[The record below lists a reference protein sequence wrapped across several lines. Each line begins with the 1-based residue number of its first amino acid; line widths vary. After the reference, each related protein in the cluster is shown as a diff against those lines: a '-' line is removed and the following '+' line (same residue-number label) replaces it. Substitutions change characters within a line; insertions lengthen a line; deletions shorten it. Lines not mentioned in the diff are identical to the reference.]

1 LAKFRDPAFVCLPEP
16 FRMGED
22 RHGIGAAPAI
32 GIELSAVIVAVIG
45 DEPQVLTVAAPV
57 SDLRALPLGALDP
70 QAHPTLERGLRGWVT
85 ELTGLKLGYVEQLY
99 TFGDRGRDPAMET
112 PDRRLV
118 SISYL
123 ALTSAASLTYGSDA
137 SWSDWYAF
145 FPWEDWRA
153 GRPNVIRAEIL
164 PVLERWVADSADSA
178 ERDRRRDRVAM
189 TFGAGRVSWDPD
201 GTLDR
206 YELLYEAN
214 AVAESRRVANPS
226 GNGRHD
232 DGPVFGQ
239 EMARDHRRVLATA
252 ISRLRG
258 KLTYRPVVFELIP
271 ESFTLLQLQ
280 RTVET
285 LAGIRLHKQ
294 NFRRLVDRGGLVE
307 PTGARETRTGGRP
320 AEHYRFRRKVL
331 SERPA
336 PGVGLPERRT

>member
-1 LAKFRDPAFVCLPEP
+1 MRRRTP
-16 FRMGED
+16 
-22 RHGIGAAPAI
+22 
-32 GIELSAVIVAVIG
+32 
-45 DEPQVLTVAAPV
+45 
-57 SDLRALPLGALDP
+57 DLRALPLGALDP

-123 ALTSAASLTYGSDA
+123 ALTSAASLACAGRCGWSELVPLLPLGGLARRPAEPGPRRDNAGARRLGGARPGTAPSATIGATGSRWRSGQGA
-137 SWSDWYAF
+137 CPGIPIGRSTAMNCSMRRA
-145 FPWEDWRA
+145 PSPKAGARGGAAGRGRSSARRWRA
-153 GRPNVIRAEIL
+153 TIA
-164 PVLERWVADSADSA
+164 ACS
-178 ERDRRRDRVAM
+178 
-189 TFGAGRVSWDPD
+189 
-201 GTLDR
+201 
-206 YELLYEAN
+206 
-214 AVAESRRVANPS
+214 
-226 GNGRHD
+226 
-232 DGPVFGQ
+232 
-239 EMARDHRRVLATA
+239 ATA

-280 RTVET
+280 KTVET

>member
-1 LAKFRDPAFVCLPEP
+1 
-16 FRMGED
+16 MGAD
-22 RHGIGAAPAI
+22 RHNMAAMPAI
-32 GIELSAVIVAVIG
+32 GIELSTVIVAVI
-45 DEPQVLTVAAPV
+45 DDAPLVLTVASPN
-57 SDLRALPLGALDP
+57 SDLRALPLGNLDP
-70 QAHPTLERGLRGWVT
+70 LAHPTLERGLRGWVA

-99 TFGDRGRDPAMET
+99 TFGDRGRDPTAET
-112 PDRRLV
+112 PDRRLI

-123 ALTSAASLTYGSDA
+123 ALTSASALAGPVDA
-137 SWSDWYAF
+137 GWRDWYAF

-153 GRPNVIRAEIL
+153 GRPNIIKADIL
-164 PVLERWVADSADSA
+164 PALEAWAGGA
-178 ERDRRRDRVAM
+178 EDAVVRDFRRDRVAM
-189 TFGAGRVSWDPD
+189 AFGGGRISWDPAR
-201 GTLDR
+201 TLDR

-214 AVAESRRVANPS
+214 MVDESRRVPTNVQCA
-226 GNGRHD
+226 GKLGQD
-232 DGPVFGQ
+232 PVFGQ
-239 EMARDHRRVLATA
+239 PMARDHRRVLATA

-258 KLTYRPVVFELIP
+258 KLTYRPVVFELIS

-280 RTVET
+280 RMVET

-307 PTGARETRTGGRP
+307 PTGKRETRTGGRP

>member
-1 LAKFRDPAFVCLPEP
+1 LAQFSDPASVLPEP

-22 RHGIGAAPAI
+22 RRDIVAAPAI
-32 GIELSAVIVAVIG
+32 AIELSAVVVAVV
-45 DEPQVLTVAAPV
+45 DEEPQVLTVSAPA

-70 QAHPTLERGLRGWVT
+70 LAHPTLERGLRGWVS

-99 TFGDRGRDPAMET
+99 TFGDRGRDPATET

-123 ALTSAASLTYGSDA
+123 ALTSAASLTCAGGA
-137 SWSDWYAF
+137 SWSDWYSF

-153 GRPNVIRAEIL
+153 GRPNMVRSEIL
-164 PVLERWVADSADSA
+164 PVLEGWVGSAKESA
-178 ERDRRRDRVAM
+178 ERDRRRDRVAV

-201 GTLDR
+201 RALDR
-206 YELLYEAN
+206 YELLYEAG
-214 AVAESRRVANPS
+214 AVTESRRLPGGFYS
-226 GNGRHD
+226 
-232 DGPVFGQ
+232 GPVFGE

-271 ESFTLLQLQ
+271 ETFTLLQLQ

-336 PGVGLPERRT
+336 PGVGLPERKP

>member
-1 LAKFRDPAFVCLPEP
+1 
-16 FRMGED
+16 MGED

-137 SWSDWYAF
+137 SWGDWYAF

-153 GRPNVIRAEIL
+153 GRPNVVRAEIL
-164 PVLERWVADSADSA
+164 PVLERWVADSADNA

-214 AVAESRRVANPS
+214 AVAESRRAAILS

>member
-1 LAKFRDPAFVCLPEP
+1 
-16 FRMGED
+16 MGGD
-22 RHGIGAAPAI
+22 RHGIGAPPAI

-45 DEPQVLTVAAPV
+45 EAPQVLTVAAAVP
-57 SDLRALPLGALDP
+57 DLRALPLGPLDP
-70 QAHPTLERGLRGWVT
+70 LAHPTLERGLRGWVT

-123 ALTSAASLTYGSDA
+123 ALTSAATPVGPGNATWS
-137 SWSDWYAF
+137 SWYSF
-145 FPWEDWRA
+145 FPWEDWRG
-153 GRPNVIRAEIL
+153 GRPGMIKADIL
-164 PVLERWVADSADSA
+164 PVLERWTAQSTDNV
-178 ERDRRRDRVAM
+178 EREHRRDRVTMA
-189 TFGAGRVSWDPD
+189 FGGGRVAWDPD
-201 GTLDR
+201 RVLDR

-214 AVAESRRVANPS
+214 AVAESRRAMAS
-226 GNGRHD
+226 GSDN
-232 DGPVFGQ
+232 PVFGE

-271 ESFTLLQLQ
+271 DSFTLLQLQ
-280 RTVET
+280 QTVET
-285 LAGIRLHKQ
+285 LAGIGLHKQ

-336 PGVGLPERRT
+336 PGVGLPERKT

>member
-1 LAKFRDPAFVCLPEP
+1 
-16 FRMGED
+16 MGGD

-45 DEPQVLTVAAPV
+45 DAPQVLTVAAAV

-70 QAHPTLERGLRGWVT
+70 LAHPTLERGLRGWVT

-123 ALTSAASLTYGSDA
+123 ALTSAAALVGPGNA
-137 SWSDWYAF
+137 GWSNWYSF
-145 FPWEDWRA
+145 FPWEDWRE
-153 GRPNVIRAEIL
+153 GRPNMIKAEIL
-164 PVLERWVADSADSA
+164 PLLERWIADAGDSV
-178 ERDRRRDRVAM
+178 ERDHRRDRVTMA
-189 TFGAGRVSWDPD
+189 FGAGRVSWDPD
-201 GTLDR
+201 RVLDR

-214 AVAESRRVANPS
+214 AVAESRR
-226 GNGRHD
+226 
-232 DGPVFGQ
+232 

-258 KLTYRPVVFELIP
+258 KLTYRPVVFELMSD
-271 ESFTLLQLQ
+271 SFTLLQLQ
-280 RTVET
+280 QTVET

-336 PGVGLPERRT
+336 PGVGLPERKT

>member
-1 LAKFRDPAFVCLPEP
+1 
-16 FRMGED
+16 MGED
-22 RHGIGAAPAI
+22 HHEMSAAPAI
-32 GIELSAVIVAVIG
+32 AIELSAVIVAVVG
-45 DEPQVLTVAAPV
+45 EEPQVLTVATPA

-70 QAHPTLERGLRGWVT
+70 SAHPTLERGLRGWVT

-99 TFGDRGRDPAMET
+99 TFGDRGRDPAAET

-123 ALTSAASLTYGSDA
+123 ALTSASSLTCASDA
-137 SWSDWYAF
+137 SWSDWYRF

-153 GRPNVIRAEIL
+153 GRPNVVRSEIL
-164 PVLERWVADSADSA
+164 PVLEEWVAAARDGT

-201 GTLDR
+201 RALDR
-206 YELLYEAN
+206 YELLYEAG
-214 AVAESRRVANPS
+214 AVAESRRLPAAPEA
-226 GNGRHD
+226 
-232 DGPVFGQ
+232 GPVFGQ

-320 AEHYRFRRKVL
+320 VEHYRFRRKVL

>member
-1 LAKFRDPAFVCLPEP
+1 LAKFSDPALLPEP

-22 RHGIGAAPAI
+22 RHDMRTAPAI
-32 GIELSAVIVAVIG
+32 AIELSAVIVAVVG
-45 DEPQVLTVAAPV
+45 EEPQVLTVSAPA

-70 QAHPTLERGLRGWVT
+70 LAHPTLERGLRGWVT

-99 TFGDRGRDPAMET
+99 TFGDRGRDPAAET

-123 ALTSAASLTYGSDA
+123 ALSSASAFSCGVDA
-137 SWSDWYAF
+137 GWSDWYRF

-153 GRPNVIRAEIL
+153 GRPNIVRSEIL
-164 PVLERWVADSADSA
+164 PVLDEWVGTAPDTA

-189 TFGAGRVSWDPD
+189 NFGAGRVSWDPD
-201 GTLDR
+201 RALDR

-214 AVAESRRVANPS
+214 AVAESRRIAGAPA
-226 GNGRHD
+226 
-232 DGPVFGQ
+232 DGPAFGE

-258 KLTYRPVVFELIP
+258 KLTYRPVVFELMP
-271 ESFTLLQLQ
+271 ETFTLLQLQ
-280 RTVET
+280 RTVEN

>member
-1 LAKFRDPAFVCLPEP
+1 LAKFRDPAFVVLEP

-45 DEPQVLTVAAPV
+45 DEPQVLTVAAPA

-123 ALTSAASLTYGSDA
+123 ALTSAASLTCGSDA
-137 SWSDWYAF
+137 VWSDWYAF
-145 FPWEDWRA
+145 FPWEDWRI
-153 GRPNVIRAEIL
+153 GRPNLVRAEIM
-164 PVLERWVADSADSA
+164 PVLERWVAEAADSA
-178 ERDRRRDRVAM
+178 ERDHRRDRVAM

-201 GTLDR
+201 RALDR

-214 AVAESRRVANPS
+214 AVAESRRARGLPE
-226 GNGRHD
+226 

-280 RTVET
+280 KTVET

>member
-1 LAKFRDPAFVCLPEP
+1 
-16 FRMGED
+16 MGED
-22 RHGIGAAPAI
+22 RRDIGATPAIAAGGAAPAI
-32 GIELSAVIVAVIG
+32 AIELSAAIVAVVG
-45 DEPQVLTVAAPV
+45 EEPQVLTVSAPA
-57 SDLRALPLGALDP
+57 SGLRALPLGALDP
-70 QAHPTLERGLRGWVT
+70 LAHPTLERGLRGWVT

-99 TFGDRGRDPAMET
+99 TFGDRGRDPAAET

-123 ALTSAASLTYGSDA
+123 ALSAASAFSCGADA
-137 SWSDWYAF
+137 GWSGWYSF

-153 GRPNVIRAEIL
+153 GRPNVVRGEIL
-164 PVLERWVADSADSA
+164 PVLEEWVSAARDGA

-201 GTLDR
+201 RALDR

-214 AVAESRRVANPS
+214 AVGESRRVTGAPA
-226 GNGRHD
+226 
-232 DGPVFGQ
+232 DGPAFGE

-258 KLTYRPVVFELIP
+258 KLTYRPVVFELMP
-271 ESFTLLQLQ
+271 DTFTLLQLQ

>member
-1 LAKFRDPAFVCLPEP
+1 
-16 FRMGED
+16 MGGD

-45 DEPQVLTVAAPV
+45 DAPQVLTVAAAV

-70 QAHPTLERGLRGWVT
+70 LAHPTLERGLRGWVT

-123 ALTSAASLTYGSDA
+123 ALTSAAALVGPGNA
-137 SWSDWYAF
+137 GWSNWYSF
-145 FPWEDWRA
+145 FPWEDWRE
-153 GRPNVIRAEIL
+153 GRPNMIKAEIL
-164 PVLERWVADSADSA
+164 PLLERWIADAGDSV
-178 ERDRRRDRVAM
+178 ERDHRRDRVTMA
-189 TFGAGRVSWDPD
+189 FGAGRVSWDPD
-201 GTLDR
+201 RVLDR

-214 AVAESRRVANPS
+214 AVAESRRAMAS
-226 GNGRHD
+226 GGG
-232 DGPVFGQ
+232 GPVFGQ

-258 KLTYRPVVFELIP
+258 KLTYRPVVFELMSD
-271 ESFTLLQLQ
+271 SFTLLQLQ
-280 RTVET
+280 QTVET

-336 PGVGLPERRT
+336 PGVGLPERKT

>member
-1 LAKFRDPAFVCLPEP
+1 
-16 FRMGED
+16 MGED
-22 RHGIGAAPAI
+22 RHDISAAPAVAAGGAAPAI
-32 GIELSAVIVAVIG
+32 AIELSAVIVAVVG
-45 DEPQVLTVAAPV
+45 EEPQVLTVSAPA
-57 SDLRALPLGALDP
+57 SDLRALPLGVLDP
-70 QAHPTLERGLRGWVT
+70 LAHPTLERGLRGWVT

-99 TFGDRGRDPAMET
+99 TFGDRGRDPAAET

-123 ALTSAASLTYGSDA
+123 ALSSASAFSCGVDA
-137 SWSDWYAF
+137 AWNGWYRF

-153 GRPNVIRAEIL
+153 GRPNIVRSEIL
-164 PVLERWVADSADSA
+164 PVLDEWVAAAHDGA

-189 TFGAGRVSWDPD
+189 SFGAGRVSWDPD
-201 GTLDR
+201 RTLDR

-214 AVAESRRVANPS
+214 AVAESRRVPGAPAN
-226 GNGRHD
+226 
-232 DGPVFGQ
+232 GPAFG
-239 EMARDHRRVLATA
+239 EELARDHRRVLATA

-258 KLTYRPVVFELIP
+258 KLTYRPVVFELMP
-271 ESFTLLQLQ
+271 ETFTLLQLQ

>member
-1 LAKFRDPAFVCLPEP
+1 MAKFRDPPFVLPPEP

-22 RHGIGAAPAI
+22 RLGIGATPAI

-45 DEPQVLTVAAPV
+45 DAPQVLTVAAPG
-57 SDLRALPLGALDP
+57 SDARALPLGALDP

-123 ALTSAASLTYGSDA
+123 ALTSAASLAGA
-137 SWSDWYAF
+137 GQAGWSDWYAF

-153 GRPNVIRAEIL
+153 GRPNMIRADIL
-164 PVLERWVADSADSA
+164 PLLEGWTAAADDSS
-178 ERDRRRDRVAM
+178 ERDHRRDRVAM
-189 TFGAGRVSWDPD
+189 AFGAGRVSWDPD
-201 GTLDR
+201 RVLDR
-206 YELLYEAN
+206 YELLYAAN
-214 AVAESRRVANPS
+214 AVAESRRAVGCP
-226 GNGRHD
+226 H

-258 KLTYRPVVFELIP
+258 KLTYRPVVFELMSD
-271 ESFTLLQLQ
+271 SFTLLQLQ

-336 PGVGLPERRT
+336 PGVGLPERKV

>member
-1 LAKFRDPAFVCLPEP
+1 
-16 FRMGED
+16 MED
-22 RHGIGAAPAI
+22 RHGLTAQPSIA
-32 GIELSAVIVAVIG
+32 IELSAVVVAVI
-45 DEPQVLTVAAPV
+45 DETPVVLTVPIPD

-70 QAHPTLERGLRGWVT
+70 QAHPTLERGLRGWVS
-85 ELTGLKLGYVEQLY
+85 ELTGLRLGYVEQLY
-99 TFGDRGRDPAMET
+99 TFGDRGRDPGVET
-112 PDRRLV
+112 EDRRLI

-123 ALTSAASLTYGSDA
+123 ALTSAASLAGPGEA
-137 SWSDWYAF
+137 SWHDWYRF

-153 GRPNVIRAEIL
+153 GRPNIVRGEIL
-164 PVLERWVADSADSA
+164 PLLEKWVAEATDSA
-178 ERDRRRDRVAM
+178 ERERRRDRLGMA
-189 TFGAGRVSWDPD
+189 FGAGRVAWDPERA
-201 GTLDR
+201 LDR

-214 AVAESRRVANPS
+214 AVDESRRRPDAPAQ
-226 GNGRHD
+226 
-232 DGPVFGQ
+232 GPAFG
-239 EMARDHRRVLATA
+239 EPMARDHRRVLATA

-258 KLTYRPVVFELIP
+258 KLTYRPMVFELMS

-294 NFRRLVDRGGLVE
+294 NFRRLVERGGLVE

-336 PGVGLPERRT
+336 PGVGLPERRI